1 MNNRRNRI
9 ITIALP
15 IIAFLLF
22 LFRNE
27 FISFL
32 CLFPACP
39 FYKAY
44 HLYCP
49 ACGNTRSTIAL
60 LQGNL
65 LLSLRYNITPFLLI
79 LFAGGVY
86 LEYAFSSFWHKLKVL
101 PRKKS
106 FYIAGLI
113 LLILYIIFRNFIPF
127 PD

>member
-1 MNNRRNRI
+1 MNNIRNKI

-15 IIAFLLF
+15 LFTFLLF
-22 LFRNE
+22 LFRDE
-27 FISFL
+27 FIGL
-32 CLFPACP
+32 LRILPICP

-65 LLSLRYNITPFLLI
+65 LLSLRYNVIPFLLV
-79 LFAGGVY
+79 LFAGGAY
-86 LEYAFSSFWHKLKVL
+86 LEYASSSFGHKLKIL
-101 PRKKS
+101 PRKCN

-113 LLILYIIFRNFIPF
+113 FLILYIILRNFIPF